1 MARRKAGVSLPDEDI
16 HRFHRV
22 IVVALHLRGLELRAG
37 VVTPGRSSMLEAEAV
52 AAVIVAVSRFGERP
66 ATAAGRVRCRFFHDN
81 NDVQVRRLK
90 NGGGWRDC
98 LHCGWCSLRWHPSA
112 PWGFRG
118 PMSRTGILRVHS
130 YAVEEGGIE
139 PPLRPTLLPPVAPD
153 GCESSYTVP

>member
-52 AAVIVAVSRFGERP
+52 AAVIVAGSRFGERP

-81 NDVQVRRLK
+81 NEVQVRRLK
-90 NGGGWRDC
+90 NGGGCRGC

-118 PMSRTGILRVHS
+118 PMSRTHFTGPFLRC
-130 YAVEEGGIE
+130 GGRRNRTAAQANFT
-139 PPLRPTLLPPVAPD
+139 PARCSGWMVVD
-153 GCESSYTVP
+153 S